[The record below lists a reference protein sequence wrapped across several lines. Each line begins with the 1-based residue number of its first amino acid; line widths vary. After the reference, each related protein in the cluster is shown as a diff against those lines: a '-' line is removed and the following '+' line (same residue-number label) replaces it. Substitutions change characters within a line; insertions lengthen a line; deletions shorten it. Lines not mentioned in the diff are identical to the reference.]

1 MEFTRAVL
9 AANREIFSF
18 LQTADD
24 SLFQDGGQVGFG
36 GDKSL
41 LIDLIAEKIFIKHL
55 SGFGRINSEEC
66 GLTGSGRDEIVI
78 DPIDGSSNAA
88 SGFPYYGTSVALKSD
103 NKVAASVVCNMTN
116 GEYFYKNSSGIY
128 HRQLFDDRVL
138 SVNRE
143 GVSSVGLFEKAYS
156 FPREAKKLRKMGFK
170 FRSPGALA
178 LSLAYAHSVR
188 FVVAAGK
195 LREYD
200 IIAGLHLCEDLNVF
214 VSERLIIISRE
225 KTVFDRLK
233 AGFTK
238 EVR

>member
-1 MEFTRAVL
+1 MEFALAVL

-24 SLFQDGGQVGFG
+24 SLFQSDGQVGFG

-41 LIDLIAEKIFIKHL
+41 PVDLIAEKIFIKHL
-55 SGFGRINSEEC
+55 GGFGRINSEEC
-66 GLTGSGRDEIVI
+66 GLMGSGRDEIVI

-103 NKVAASVVCNMTN
+103 NKAVVSVVCNMTN
-116 GEYFYKNSSGIY
+116 GEYFLKNSSGIY

-138 SVNRE
+138 NVKRE
-143 GVSSVGLFEKAYS
+143 TSSIGLFEKAYS
-156 FPREAKKLRKMGFK
+156 FPREAKALERMGFK

-178 LSLAYAHSVR
+178 LSLAYAHSVL

-233 AGFTK
+233 AVFIE